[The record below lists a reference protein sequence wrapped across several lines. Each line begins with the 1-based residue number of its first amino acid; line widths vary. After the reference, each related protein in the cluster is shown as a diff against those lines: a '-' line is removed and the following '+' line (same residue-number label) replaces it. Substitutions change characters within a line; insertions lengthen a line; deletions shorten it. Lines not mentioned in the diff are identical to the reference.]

1 MGNQPRWKETRW
13 SWGENGGG
21 THTQEI
27 LYKCTNEGLL
37 LLYVSSIITCI
48 FPFIYQPLNL
58 CQWTLGWM
66 ELKATLGG
74 GGETKKTLS
83 WGCWRAPWSYLAA
96 FLLLLH
102 KSNPLLLLIQMAL
115 GCHSSKNLEL
125 MSPASQGA
133 TDEQMGTAAQGKLPS
148 GRNVRR
154 RWLNRC
160 QESSPDPGAKEEIL
174 LPCSAQERRLAWQKC
189 GPQNNLCPT
198 VP

>member
-1 MGNQPRWKETRW
+1 M
-13 SWGENGGG
+13 
-21 THTQEI
+21 
-27 LYKCTNEGLL
+27 YKWR
-37 LLYVSSIITCI
+37 IITFICEQYYYLYI
-48 FPFIYQPLNL
+48 PFHLPAAESLPMDFGVDGVKSNIGRWGRNQEDPQL
-58 CQWTLGWM
+58 
-66 ELKATLGG
+66 
-74 GGETKKTLS
+74 

-133 TDEQMGTAAQGKLPS
+133 TDEQMGTDAQGKLPS